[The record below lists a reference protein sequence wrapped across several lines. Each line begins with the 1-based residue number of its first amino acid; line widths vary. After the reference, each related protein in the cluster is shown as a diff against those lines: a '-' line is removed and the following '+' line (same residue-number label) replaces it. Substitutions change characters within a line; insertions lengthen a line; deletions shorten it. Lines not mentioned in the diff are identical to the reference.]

1 MRAKFRELR
10 NLLGN
15 MTDAISDL
23 LTRIKTASVAG
34 RPSTSFDCSNLK
46 LAVAE
51 ALKKAGYLRSVN
63 KKGKKVKKTI
73 EVELVYQDKQA
84 KIQDL
89 ERVSKPSRRI
99 YLSAKDIRSV
109 RQGFGAGFY
118 STSRGIMTD
127 KEARRAKLGG
137 EYLFKIW

>member
-1 MRAKFRELR
+1 
-10 NLLGN
+10 
-15 MTDAISDL
+15 MTDAISDM
-23 LTRIKTASVAG
+23 LTGIKTASAAG
-34 RPSTSFDCSNLK
+34 LTGTSFDASNLK

-51 ALKKAGYLRSVN
+51 ALKKAGYLKSVT
-63 KKGKKVKKTI
+63 KKGKKIKKTI
-73 EVELVYQDKQA
+73 EVELVYQDKQP

-99 YLSAKDIRSV
+99 YLSTKEMRSV

-118 STSRGIMTD
+118 STSQGIMTD

>member
-1 MRAKFRELR
+1 
-10 NLLGN
+10 

-23 LTRIKTASVAG
+23 LTRIKTASMAG
-34 RPSTSFDCSNLK
+34 LAATSFDLSNLK

-51 ALKKAGYLRSVN
+51 ALKRAGYLKAVT
-63 KKGKKVKKTI
+63 KKGKKLKKTV
-73 EVELVYQDKQA
+73 EVELVYQDKRP

-89 ERVSKPSRRI
+89 ERVSKPSRRV
-99 YLSAKDIRSV
+99 YLSAKEIRSV
-109 RQGFGAGFY
+109 RQGFGLGFY
-118 STSRGIMTD
+118 STSQGIMTD